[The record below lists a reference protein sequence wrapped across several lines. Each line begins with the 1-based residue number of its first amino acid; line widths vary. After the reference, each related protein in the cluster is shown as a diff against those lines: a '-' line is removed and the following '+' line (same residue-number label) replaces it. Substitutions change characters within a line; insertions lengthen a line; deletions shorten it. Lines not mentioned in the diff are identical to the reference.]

1 MRFAQNTPY
10 LFKQISLIKFI
21 IRIFDDSEL
30 KCQNSNYLYF
40 KQNEFIGNLRCL
52 ERQSLKH
59 SNDIKF
65 VY

>member
-10 LFKQISLIKFI
+10 LFMQISLIKFI

-40 KQNEFIGNLRCL
+40 KQNEFI
-52 ERQSLKH
+52 SLLFKM
-59 SNDIKF
+59 S
-65 VY
+65 